1 MNRILVIEDETVIR
15 RAVKRLLERNGY
27 LVDEAGSIEEVEATY
42 DPMDFDLIISDVRLP
57 GAAGTE
63 IICRVAPVP
72 VLIMTSYASIRSA
85 VEAMKLGAIDYI
97 SKPFDHDELLM
108 LVARTI
114 EQDRNQRQQAAM
126 KSELEMSYPVKG
138 MIGECPAMCDVF
150 RRLDKVAPTDA
161 TVLILGESGTGKEL
175 AARAL
180 HEKSMRKHAPFIIF
194 NCAAVPGDQVE
205 NELFGQASEGD
216 SRRGGLLAQAHGGTL
231 FMDEVGELPL
241 AAQARL
247 LRVLQGDE
255 YSNSSSSQTMQPDI
269 RILAATH
276 RDIRKLVQQQ
286 TFRSDLYFR
295 LRVVEMTLP
304 PLRERGSDI
313 KALANYLL
321 EKSSRQLNRT
331 PLKLSRSALD
341 AIRRYHW
348 PGNIRELA
356 NTIERAAIL
365 CEGDTITPELLS
377 IDHQIASQSKANEN
391 PNDNLSLEEYFRHFV
406 LENQERMTETELAKQ
421 LGISRKALWE
431 RRQRFGIPRGK
442 KGKKT

>member
-1 MNRILVIEDETVIR
+1 
-15 RAVKRLLERNGY
+15 
-27 LVDEAGSIEEVEATY
+27 
-42 DPMDFDLIISDVRLP
+42 
-57 GAAGTE
+57 
-63 IICRVAPVP
+63 
-72 VLIMTSYASIRSA
+72 
-85 VEAMKLGAIDYI
+85 
-97 SKPFDHDELLM
+97 
-108 LVARTI
+108 
-114 EQDRNQRQQAAM
+114 M
-126 KSELEMSYPVKG
+126 KSELEQNYPVKG
-138 MIGECPAMCDVF
+138 MVGESPAMCDVF
-150 RRLDKVAPTDA
+150 RRIDKVAPTDA

-180 HEKSMRKHAPFIIF
+180 HEKSQRKHAPFIVF
-194 NCAAVPGDQVE
+194 NCAAVPE
-205 NELFGQASEGD
+205 NQIEHELFGQVGESD
-216 SRRGGLLAQAHGGTL
+216 NRRGGLLSQAHGGTL

-255 YSNSSSSQTMQPDI
+255 YNRGNTPGLQPDI
-269 RILAATH
+269 RIIAATH

-295 LRVVEMTLP
+295 LRVVEMSLP
-304 PLRERGSDI
+304 PLRERGADI
-313 KALANYLL
+313 KALANFLL

-365 CEGDTITPELLS
+365 CEGDTITPEQLS
-377 IDHQIASQSKANEN
+377 IDHQIATQSKANEN

-406 LENQERMTETELAKQ
+406 LEHQERMTETELAKQ

-442 KGKKT
+442 RGKKS